1 MKTTTKTTTKESKTN
16 QTTKKPDSKI
26 MFEKQTAA
34 REVKFNALKEF
45 SFLLWNQFDAIIR
58 SGQIA
63 SIFFLN

>member
-45 SFLLWNQFDAIIR
+45 SFLL
-58 SGQIA
+58 
-63 SIFFLN
+63 